1 MQAPSNAKSA
11 TLVLT
16 TLPDRAGAEALAR
29 ELLTA
34 RLAACVQIGAALRSL
49 YHWRGGIETAEEVP
63 VAIKTRSEL
72 YARVEHAIRS
82 RHPYELPEIVAVPIT
97 DGSPAYL
104 DWIAAETA
112 TTAA

>member
-1 MQAPSNAKSA
+1 M
-11 TLVLT
+11 LT

-29 ELLTA
+29 ELLDA

-49 YHWRGGIETAEEVP
+49 YHWQGGIETADEVP

-72 YARVEHAIRS
+72 YPLVEQSIRL

-97 DGSPAYL
+97 DGSSAYL
-104 DWIAAETA
+104 DWIVAETSKPGL
-112 TTAA
+112 